1 MNHKPV
7 VEIYSDGACSGN
19 PGPGGWAAVILIN
32 GERTELSGGEQQT
45 TNNRMEILAALN
57 ALRALKQP
65 SQVTFYTDSS
75 YLLNGATAWLPE
87 WKQRNWK
94 RKKGKLANIDLW
106 QELDRALSEHEV
118 KWVWVRGHAGNTLNE
133 YVDQMARAAIPHH

>member
-32 GERTELSGGEQQT
+32 GERTELSGGEQLT
-45 TNNRMEILAALN
+45 TNNRMEVLAALN

-94 RKKGKLANIDLW
+94 RKQGKLANIDLW

>member
-32 GERTELSGGEQQT
+32 GKRTELSGGEQQT
-45 TNNRMEILAALN
+45 TNNRMELMAALN

-87 WKQRNWK
+87 RKQRNWK

>member
-32 GERTELSGGEQQT
+32 GKRTELSGGEQQT
-45 TNNRMEILAALN
+45 TNNRMEIMAALN

-87 WKQRNWK
+87 WKQRNWQ

-133 YVDQMARAAIPHH
+133 YVDRMARAAIPHH

>member
-45 TNNRMEILAALN
+45 TNNRMEVLAALN

-75 YLLNGATAWLPE
+75 YLLNGATAWLHE

-133 YVDQMARAAIPHH
+133 YVDQLARTAIPHH